1 MRRRPSIRPAIASG
15 VLVIDA
21 VEISTNGGH
30 YVALDMPP
38 APYPLGGQA
47 DAVVEDVARLGGFG
61 IAAHPGSIK
70 SELAWK
76 AWAAPID
83 GLEWL
88 SLDSEW
94 RDESRA
100 RLAAVASRYLFRR
113 GPAVASLLDR
123 PVDVMGRWDAETAR
137 RSVLGIAG
145 HDAHGGPLEGGGG
158 RMASVLGI
166 PSYEA
171 AFRAFGIRAVVSS
184 ELTGRA
190 SDDAALVVGAIR
202 RGRVFTAVD
211 AVAGPA
217 FVDYRAT
224 AGGESA
230 TMGETLPFE
239 RDARL
244 TVRATVPE
252 GGRVVALRD
261 GREFAESASGELDAA
276 ADRPGAYRI
285 EIRAPASPGTPPVP
299 WIVTNPIY
307 LRGQA
312 TESGLREQEYSTVTA
327 VQASAAIEKDPGS
340 TATLSSSGPQV
351 ALDYALRS
359 GGSGEPIRRV
369 GDPDAAAARWG
380 RCPCLRRSFCRADA
394 GLGAAAVR
402 EPRRKA
408 MGAIRVRVTRIEKG
422 SRALLTARGRR
433 FRRWHACLRGRLVD
447 PFRSR
452 SHQRRPGS
460 DRAIRNLKPRARNS
474 SLTDVDVLGP
484 GAGPD
489 GCALGN

>member
-1 MRRRPSIRPAIASG
+1 M
-15 VLVIDA
+15 LVIDA
-21 VEISTNGGH
+21 VEISTDGGH

-61 IAAHPGSIK
+61 IAAHPGSVK

-76 AWAAPID
+76 AWVAPID

-123 PVDVMGRWDAETAR
+123 PVDVMGRWDGETAR

-190 SDDAALVVGAIR
+190 SDDAELVVGAIR
-202 RGRVFTAVD
+202 GGRVFTAVD

-252 GGRVVALRD
+252 GGRLVALRD

-276 ADRPGAYRI
+276 AESPGAYRI
-285 EIRAPASPGTPPVP
+285 EVRAPASPGTPPVP

-312 TESGLREQEYSTVTA
+312 TESGLREQEYSIVTA
-327 VQASAAIEKDPGS
+327 VQAPAAIEKDPGS
-340 TATLSSSGPQV
+340 TAALSSSGPQV

-359 GGSGEPIRRV
+359 GDRVSQYVAWATPMPKPAAGADALAFDVRSAAPMRLSVQLRFEDLGGKRWTRSVYVSPASRRV
-369 GDPDAAAARWG
+369 VVPFSQLVAVD
-380 RCPCLRRSFCRADA
+380 S
-394 GLGAAAVR
+394 GAATPAFGTASSILFVVDLTNAVPGQTGR
-402 EPRRKA
+402 FE
-408 MGAIRVRVTRIEKG
+408 I
-422 SRALLTARGRR
+422 SNLALAT
-433 FRRWHACLRGRLVD
+433 LR
-447 PFRSR
+447 
-452 SHQRRPGS
+452 
-460 DRAIRNLKPRARNS
+460 
-474 SLTDVDVLGP
+474 
-484 GAGPD
+484 
-489 GCALGN
+489 